1 MTELE
6 QLKAK
11 YELLSKERDKV
22 WKQFMEMAGEGI
34 PYDVACKWYENQNIV
49 SECNNLNRQIRVLED
64 YELEPLP
71 EYGALMSL
79 EEFIVYCKKG
89 FIINYDGYGRYAT
102 SYQASDIYVYPSDIV
117 SGTYRH
123 DFSHVIW
130 FNR

>member
-6 QLKAK
+6 QLKAE
-11 YELLSKERDKV
+11 YELLDKERNKV
-22 WKQFMEMAGEGI
+22 WHQFMDMASEGI
-34 PYDVACKWYENQNIV
+34 PYDVACKWYESQNV
-49 SECNNLNRQIRVLED
+49 VEECAELNRKIRVLED

-71 EYGALMSL
+71 EYGTLMSL
-79 EEFIVYCKKG
+79 EEFIAYSKTG
-89 FIINYDGYGRYAT
+89 FLINYDGHGRYAT
-102 SYQASDIYVYPSDIV
+102 SDQASNICVYPSDII